1 MHCSAECSR
10 GTRLIRFLLLAIM
23 LTPTFYG
30 CAVAP
35 GAQFVDEAGVQ
46 VDVQLTDGASLS
58 GRLVSMDS
66 DALAIEHAL
75 TKNEYTSVVRKGGE
89 EVVVVA
95 GRTVGRAV
103 EAREFDI
110 VVRERFRH
118 RDVEELR
125 FASRAYVGWGTLV
138 AAALSYAL
146 IKVVELD

>member
-10 GTRLIRFLLLAIM
+10 GPRVIRLLLLVVM
-23 LTPTFYG
+23 LTPTFSG

-35 GAQFVDEAGVQ
+35 RARFVDEAGVQ
-46 VDVQLTDGASLS
+46 VDVQLTDGESLR
-58 GRLVSMDS
+58 GQLVSMDS

-75 TKNEYTSVVRKGGE
+75 TKNEYTSVVRRGGE

-95 GRTVGRAV
+95 GRTVGPAV

-118 RDVEELR
+118 RNVEELR

-138 AAALSYAL
+138 AVGLSYAL
-146 IKVVELD
+146 IKVVESD